1 MFSVNI
7 KRSDTIML
15 IIFISVCVA
24 LRISFVDKDLLQ
36 HDLAAYLVPANSLLT
51 HFEFLDQSGQ
61 PMAFSA
67 PLSPVLIAIFKKIFG
82 AFWIEP
88 IIAFQCLLLFSTGL
102 FLKKFIQMYDTKF
115 AHFGAYLLVFNPNS
129 LGAAHALQ
137 TETFF
142 TFFLFWSTINF
153 ASFIRQG
160 TPKHL
165 YSAILLAAIAAHIR
179 PVGLYWAYFL
189 PAFVFMCAFFKHGT
203 KRYSLRFAAKHS
215 ILALICLLMLFAP
228 WQTRNYLTFGYYD
241 FTSNKGFYLRDN
253 LFALYSSGGI
263 TLDDAKLT
271 FNKKFEKHCSSVQI
285 LCDSENPF
293 VMSEAMSDFVISD
306 LKQTNPATIAK
317 AELKSL
323 IMLTVSP
330 GTGLFREG
338 WGIKNLNIGGVSSD
352 QGFSGMVQAAN
363 ALLKNTNPFYLA
375 FFGLSLAFS
384 ITIKLL
390 ATIGVF
396 NLINNER
403 ASLTL
408 FILTSTGL
416 LVASYMFL
424 GQPRFRVPIEP
435 ILTYLAILG
444 LQTIWTVW
452 RDNVNH
458 IISEKQTN

>member
-15 IIFISVCVA
+15 IIFMSVCVA

-67 PLSPVLIAIFKKIFG
+67 PLYPVLIAIFKKIFG
-82 AFWIEP
+82 AFWVEP
-88 IIAFQCLLLFSTGL
+88 LIALQCILLFSTGL
-102 FLKKFIQMYDTKF
+102 FLKKFIQMYNTKF
-115 AHFGAYLLVFNPNS
+115 AQFGAYLLVFNPNS

-137 TETFF
+137 TETVF
-142 TFFLFWSTINF
+142 TFFLFWSTIHVVRF
-153 ASFIRQG
+153 VKQG

-165 YSAILLAAIAAHIR
+165 YSAILLAAIAAYTR

-189 PAFVFMCAFFKHGT
+189 PAFVFLSMFFQHGT
-203 KRYSLRFAAKHS
+203 KTYSLRFAVKHS
-215 ILALICLLMLFAP
+215 IFALICLSTLFAP

-241 FTSNKGFYLRDN
+241 FTSNKGLYLRDN
-253 LFALYSSGGI
+253 LFALYRSNGI
-263 TLDDAKLT
+263 SLDDAKLKFT
-271 FNKKFEKHCSSVQI
+271 KKFEKHCSSVSI
-285 LCDSENPF
+285 SCNSENPF
-293 VMSEAMSDFVISD
+293 YMSKAMSDFVISD
-306 LKQTNPATIAK
+306 LKQTNLAIIAK

-330 GTGLFREG
+330 GTGMFREG

-352 QGFSGMVQAAN
+352 QGFLGIVQAAN

-375 FFGLSLAFS
+375 FFGLSLVFS
-384 ITIKLL
+384 IAIKLL
-390 ATIGVF
+390 ATIGIF
-396 NLINNER
+396 SLIKNER
-403 ASLTL
+403 ATLTL
-408 FILTSTGL
+408 FMLTSTAL

-435 ILTYLAILG
+435 TLTYLAILG
-444 LQTIWTVW
+444 LHTIWTVW
-452 RDNVNH
+452 LNNGSKVSSKKKD
-458 IISEKQTN
+458 